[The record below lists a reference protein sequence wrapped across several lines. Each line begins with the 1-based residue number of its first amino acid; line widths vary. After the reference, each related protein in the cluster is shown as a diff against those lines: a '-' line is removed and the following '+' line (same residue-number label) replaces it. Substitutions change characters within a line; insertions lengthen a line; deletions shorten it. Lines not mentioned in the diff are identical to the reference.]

1 MSHADID
8 QNQTNVGAAEASTD
22 PVLVPADGTSS
33 LPASRN
39 RVLDALSF
47 RRISAIYIL
56 VALIILF
63 GLWVPD
69 TFLRVDIFRTMLDAQ
84 ALTAIVAVG
93 LVLPLSAGVFDL
105 AVGASVGAGS
115 ILVAWLLTS
124 GGLPVWPSI
133 LIAVACGL
141 AIGVVSGFFVVKV
154 RIDSFIATLGM
165 SSILLA
171 AIQWISNS
179 QQILNL
185 PADFQKLGT
194 NELLGITYPTWMMLF
209 LAFVIWYVLER
220 TPTGRKIYATGGNIE
235 AARLT
240 GVRTGTVI
248 VCCLAAGSFMAATAG
263 ILTSARIGTGDPTTG
278 PSFLLP
284 AYAAAF
290 LGSTQFKGGR
300 YNVFGTILAVY
311 VLAVGV
317 KGLQLAGAPIW
328 IPDLFNGIALLL
340 AVGLAKTQ
348 AGNTRARAIRRVM
361 SKQSADDGHAA
372 RTAH

>member
-1 MSHADID
+1 MSHAEID
-8 QNQTNVGAAEASTD
+8 QSQTNVGAAEASTD

-361 SKQSADDGHAA
+361 SKQSADDGHAG

>member
-8 QNQTNVGAAEASTD
+8 QSQTNVGAAEASTD

-361 SKQSADDGHAA
+361 SKQSADDGHGG

>member
-8 QNQTNVGAAEASTD
+8 QSQTNVGAAEASTD

-194 NELLGITYPTWMMLF
+194 NELLGITYPTWTMLF
-209 LAFVIWYVLER
+209 LALVIWYVLER

-361 SKQSADDGHAA
+361 SKQSADDGHAG